1 MKRTIV
7 GIACAAVLCSG
18 CGITT
23 QNVVADKVVKEK
35 QAEEVQKEYASGFRA
50 GYEAARQ
57 ELAKKISE
65 DAQAMKAL
73 KIYQR
78 LIYEGA
84 MAPPEVV
91 TIHKPEQLS
100 ADGQHY
106 TSAYTE
112 TIIRRPARFVRK
124 DPLAALLDERKADL
138 YGIFPDEESTA
149 AAVKQLNGKAGVI
162 PTNDGRYAVYRLAE

>member
-1 MKRTIV
+1 MF
-7 GIACAAVLCSG
+7 CSG

-23 QNVVADKVVKEK
+23 QNVVPDKVVREK
-35 QAEEVQKEYASGFRA
+35 QTEAVQEEYASGFRA

-91 TIHKPEQLS
+91 TVHRPERLS
-100 ADGQHY
+100 PDGQRY
-106 TSAYTE
+106 TSAQTE
-112 TIIRRPARFVRK
+112 TVIRRPARFVRK
-124 DPLAALLDERKADL
+124 EPLAALLSEQRADI
-138 YGIFPDEESTA
+138 YGIFPDGESA
-149 AAVKQLNGKAGVI
+149 AAAARQLKGKAGVI
-162 PTNDGRYAVYRLAE
+162 PTDDGRYAVYQLAE

>member
-1 MKRTIV
+1 MKRTV
-7 GIACAAVLCSG
+7 VTIACAAMLCSG

-23 QNVVADKVVKEK
+23 QTVVPDKVVREK
-35 QAEEVQKEYASGFRA
+35 QTEAVQEEYASGFRA

-91 TIHKPEQLS
+91 TIHRPERLS
-100 ADGQHY
+100 ADGQRY
-106 TSAYTE
+106 TSAQTE
-112 TIIRRPARFVRK
+112 TVIRRPARFVRI
-124 DPLAALLDERKADL
+124 DPLSSLLSERGEL
-138 YGIFPDEESTA
+138 YGIFPDEESA
-149 AAVKQLNGKAGVI
+149 AAAIRQVQGKTGVI
-162 PTNDGRYAVYRLAE
+162 PTDDGRYAVYELTD